1 LRASLLGGLLF
12 GAIGLAL
19 AQGSI
24 LRDEENSFV
33 VRDFSPKTFRYEPG
47 KLIRFSGTGS
57 PLTIEAKSQG
67 ILLQANEASGEAKPN
82 GKLFFLEQGQASGS
96 AVVIMDTK
104 VRQEFELAKKLRQ
117 ALTPEQSR
125 TRLDSAN
132 FTYTGSADEAK
143 ISTTS
148 KLRVRSDTDGART
161 IKKEEKDVAQTYLQN
176 LDLTGSAGTINLDP
190 EAKTTSTNL
199 KTGRIEGPVEF
210 TFKRVEKNAGAE
222 KPDETTLQGRG
233 DLLTFDF
240 TGAERQI
247 ILQGNV
253 HLEGTGG
260 FNGVTNVD
268 RLIIT
273 VDEKLQ
279 PIRYET
285 EGKPATTTVKTGGG
299 K

>member
-1 LRASLLGGLLF
+1 MRFSLLAGFLSIPV
-12 GAIGLAL
+12 AVAL
-19 AQGSI
+19 AQGSYVK
-24 LRDEENSFV
+24 DEENSFI
-33 VRDFSPKTFRYEPG
+33 VRDFSPKSFRYEPG
-47 KLIRFSGTGS
+47 KLIRFAGTGS

-67 ILLQANEASGEAKPN
+67 LIFQANEASGEAKPN
-82 GKLFFLEQGQASGS
+82 GKLFFLEHGEANGS

-104 VRQEFELAKKLRQ
+104 ARQEFEVSKKLRT

-125 TRLDSAN
+125 TRLDSAT
-132 FTYTGSADEAK
+132 FSYAGTASEGKVSTSA
-143 ISTTS
+143 
-148 KLRVRSDTDGART
+148 KLRVRSDSDGTRT
-161 IKKEEKDVAQTYLQN
+161 VKKEDKDVQQNFAQN

-190 EAKTTSTNL
+190 QATTAATNL

-210 TFKRVEKNAGAE
+210 TFKRTEKNAGDE

-240 TGAERQI
+240 TGTERQI

-253 HLEGTGG
+253 RLEGTGG

-279 PIRYET
+279 PIRFET
-285 EGKPATTTVKTGGG
+285 EGKPATTTIKTGGG